1 MNHKS
6 RKVLYLVA
14 GIYLLYLSFQLIT
27 GAVEGNNGNVV
38 VSVIGGGLFLILG
51 IFLIVDYI
59 RNLKRGFDSEEPEEE
74 QNTEVV
80 IEEKEEE
87 EE

>member
-38 VSVIGGGLFLILG
+38 VSVIGGVLFLILG
-51 IFLIVDYI
+51 ILLIVDYI

-74 QNTEVV
+74 QNTEDA

>member
-38 VSVIGGGLFLILG
+38 VSVIGGVLFLILG
-51 IFLIVDYI
+51 ILLIADYI

-74 QNTEVV
+74 QNTELA

>member
-51 IFLIVDYI
+51 ILLIVDYI

-74 QNTEVV
+74 QNTEVS

>member
-38 VSVIGGGLFLILG
+38 VSVIGGVLFLILG
-51 IFLIVDYI
+51 ILLIADYI

-74 QNTEVV
+74 QNTEDA

>member
-38 VSVIGGGLFLILG
+38 VSVIGGVLFLILG
-51 IFLIVDYI
+51 ILLIVDYI

-74 QNTEVV
+74 QKTEVA